1 MKPPDNGSPCA
12 VSPDHGRF
20 RDSEL
25 PRHLLEVTVAR
36 CIAEGLVSG
45 ERPADGG
52 WRMADDASLIEA
64 DANKQNSTP
73 NGEWDAS
80 KIDGQLRQ
88 GGVVSRMA

>member
-1 MKPPDNGSPCA
+1 MKTPDNGSPCA

-25 PRHLLEVTVAR
+25 PRHLFEVTVAR
-36 CIAEGLVSG
+36 CIAESLVSG
-45 ERPADGG
+45 Q
-52 WRMADDASLIEA
+52 RMVDDASLIEA

-80 KIDGQLRQ
+80 KIDGHVRQ

>member
-1 MKPPDNGSPCA
+1 MKSPDNGSPCA
-12 VSPDHGRF
+12 VSPDHGQSC
-20 RDSEL
+20 DSGL

-36 CIAEGLVSG
+36 CIAEGLVRG
-45 ERPADGG
+45 Q
-52 WRMADDASLIEA
+52 RMADDASLIEA